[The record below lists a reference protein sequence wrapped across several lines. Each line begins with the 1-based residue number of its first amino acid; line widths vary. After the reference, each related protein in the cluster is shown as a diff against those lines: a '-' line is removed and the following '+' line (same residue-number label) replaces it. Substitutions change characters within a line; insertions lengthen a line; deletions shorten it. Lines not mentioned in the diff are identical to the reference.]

1 MLSSHERT
9 GVIIVRVWLEA
20 DAENALRARVTAVH
34 DLKSRDVDDATAS
47 SVEGIVALV
56 ERFVRSFAEA

>member
-20 DAENALRARVTAVH
+20 DAENVLRARVTAVR
-34 DLKSRDVDDATAS
+34 DLESREVDDATAS

-56 ERFVRSFAEA
+56 ERFVRSFAET